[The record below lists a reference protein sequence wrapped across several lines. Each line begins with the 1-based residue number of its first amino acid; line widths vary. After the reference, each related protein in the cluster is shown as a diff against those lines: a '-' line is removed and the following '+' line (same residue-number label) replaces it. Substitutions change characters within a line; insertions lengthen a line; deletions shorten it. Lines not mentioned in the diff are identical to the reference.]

1 MLTRIAF
8 SKNKKTTLA
17 NDPFHF
23 RARIAS
29 REIIFRVNSR
39 ETCEKNI
46 EECFSI
52 GFERVLERYNVVECG
67 LRFLF
72 FLNRSI
78 LMQSS
83 PTHAAIIIPIFSKN
97 KIRASRSSQC
107 HDAKRKE
114 NEKKNALCQ

>member
-39 ETCEKNI
+39 ETCEKHI

-67 LRFLF
+67 FRSVSYTHLTLPTILRV
-72 FLNRSI
+72 
-78 LMQSS
+78 
-83 PTHAAIIIPIFSKN
+83 
-97 KIRASRSSQC
+97 
-107 HDAKRKE
+107 
-114 NEKKNALCQ
+114 